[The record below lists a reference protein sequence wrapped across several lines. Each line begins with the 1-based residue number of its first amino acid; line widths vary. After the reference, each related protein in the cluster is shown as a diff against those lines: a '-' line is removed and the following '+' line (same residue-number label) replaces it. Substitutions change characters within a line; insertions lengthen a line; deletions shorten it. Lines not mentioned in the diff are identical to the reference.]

1 MFVCFTLQ
9 LLLPELLCLQ
19 RLCIPLLLEL
29 DVLCAL
35 TLILLELLLPL
46 QLLLLKLLLLELVFG
61 DFHSQSMLLRKLPFF
76 PLVAFPLLRELRLLR
91 RITTVSGLPAC
102 CPPAGTCGVERLLER
117 LSFYTM
123 LRGEQTNAF
132 SMNGTFLINSNT
144 ILHLSYMILIKF
156 DLCDLYCLWFDLK
169 CLQGHARVFGAGV
182 LACEQVPASVRACIH
197 ACMYVRV

>member
-35 TLILLELLLPL
+35 TLILLKLLLPL

-91 RITTVSGLPAC
+91 RITTVSALPAC

-117 LSFYTM
+117 RSFYM
-123 LRGEQTNAF
+123 LRGEQANAF

-156 DLCDLYCLWFDLK
+156 D
-169 CLQGHARVFGAGV
+169 
-182 LACEQVPASVRACIH
+182 
-197 ACMYVRV
+197 